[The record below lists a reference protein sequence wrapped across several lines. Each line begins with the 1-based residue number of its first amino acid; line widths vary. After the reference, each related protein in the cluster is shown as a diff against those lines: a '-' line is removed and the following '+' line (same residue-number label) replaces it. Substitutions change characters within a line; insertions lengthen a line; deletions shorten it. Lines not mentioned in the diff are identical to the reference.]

1 MKVSNKLLGWQFIL
15 NDMVL
20 NNEVYDVYA
29 INMPELSA
37 YNLEK

>member
-1 MKVSNKLLGWQFIL
+1 
-15 NDMVL
+15 MVL

-37 YNLEK
+37 YNLEKQDWFTFAGFM